1 METKTITALVYQQNR
16 RHRVDVVL
24 DGAPGFSLAAILAA
38 SLTVGQTLTGEA
50 VAELQR
56 ADGREQAFAR
66 ALHFLSFRPRSEA
79 EVRRYLAG
87 RGVDEPDIEA
97 VVERLLRVGYL
108 DDQAFASA
116 WVASRSRHR
125 PRSAQ
130 ALRYELQQKGIS
142 ADIIRPLLAELAAD
156 ELAYAAASHQAA
168 RWRQLDARTFRQK
181 MSAYLS
187 RRGFTHDVIR
197 TTVDRLLREGQVDE
211 GDLDQLVDEL

>member
-1 METKTITALVYQQNR
+1 METNTITALVYQQNR

-66 ALHFLSFRPRSEA
+66 AVHFLSFRPRSEA

-116 WVASRSRHR
+116 WVVSRSRHR

-168 RWRQLDARTFRQK
+168 RWRTLDARTFRQK
-181 MSAYLS
+181 ISAYLS